1 MRREELRQLLRGVVG
16 VTVTPFDDDFEID
29 YGRMA
34 ELTQW
39 WVQNGLVK
47 GKALLKVASV
57 MGEGPQLRDDEWPA
71 LVRTVVQA
79 ADGKIDVI
87 SGSHCKDTKRTIE
100 DAKKAQDLGAI
111 GLQIA
116 PPMFND
122 PNQADILR
130 FYEAISDAIEIGV
143 MVYQNHWFPNSG
155 VNADTLHKMADFE
168 HIVAIKWSSFEGCPD
183 EAMEGLAHKFNL
195 IENGRDRVGFHKRG
209 GVGFLDE
216 AAVAYPPHELRM
228 WDLLEAR
235 RYDEAQG
242 PLRRCRCAPEGA
254 GTEVSP
260 AVRRPGPLQEGGHE
274 RHGARCRRH
283 AASVAGNH
291 LSGDARAPG
300 AAGGLRLAGAGPGRG
315 GGGGRARVTT
325 GLR

>member
-1 MRREELRQLLRGVVG
+1 MRREELRRLIRGVVG

-39 WVQNGLVK
+39 WVQNGLVR

-122 PNQADILR
+122 PNQDDILR
-130 FYEAISDAIEIGV
+130 FYEAISDAIDIGV
-143 MVYQNHWFPNSG
+143 MVYQNHWFPNGG

-183 EAMEGLAHKFNL
+183 EAMEGLAPKINL

-228 WDLLEAR
+228 WELLEGR
-235 RYDEAQG
+235 RYDEAQALCDAVNA
-242 PLRRCRCAPEGA
+242 PLKEMESKVFQRSGGQARFKKAVMNAMGHRVGDMRPPTLGITDQEMREIRELLAGFGWPVPGLVEGA
-254 GTEVSP
+254 AAAAP
-260 AVRRPGPLQEGGHE
+260 A
-274 RHGARCRRH
+274 
-283 AASVAGNH
+283 
-291 LSGDARAPG
+291 
-300 AAGGLRLAGAGPGRG
+300 
-315 GGGGRARVTT
+315 
-325 GLR
+325 